1 MIERRV
7 FHLII
12 THPKQ
17 LNYMKKILLSLAF
30 SWMAASSLFAA
41 KAKPGVCRLMMTD
54 GSYVSATLKGDENFH
69 YYTLLDGTPLQKMTN
84 GTYEISSTQALQARL
99 QASMAR
105 KTRACSIG
113 NQQYFPHL
121 GTPKALVI
129 LVEFQD
135 VKFKSTSPAATFNHR
150 EPQ

>member
-1 MIERRV
+1 
-7 FHLII
+7 
-12 THPKQ
+12 
-17 LNYMKKILLSLAF
+17 MKKILLSLAF

-105 KTRACSIG
+105 K
-113 NQQYFPHL
+113 
-121 GTPKALVI
+121 
-129 LVEFQD
+129 
-135 VKFKSTSPAATFNHR
+135 R
-150 EPQ
+150 EPAVLETSSIFHISELQKHWLSW

>member
-1 MIERRV
+1 
-7 FHLII
+7 
-12 THPKQ
+12 
-17 LNYMKKILLSLAF
+17 MKKILLSLAF

-105 KTRACSIG
+105 
-113 NQQYFPHL
+113 
-121 GTPKALVI
+121 
-129 LVEFQD
+129 
-135 VKFKSTSPAATFNHR
+135 
-150 EPQ
+150 